1 MSIYES
7 ILVGL
12 FCMAVVFFVLGILY
26 FLIRFFSFVLGYVNK
41 PRAVAPV
48 TASESDAVEAASP
61 QNDFSAGTL
70 ILKDTDEQ
78 TAAMIMAIISHES
91 GIPLSELCFKSIHL
105 INKESEAKA

>member
-7 ILVGL
+7 ILVAL

-26 FLIRFFSFVLGYVNK
+26 FLIRIFSLVLGYVSK
-41 PRAVAPV
+41 PQVAAPV
-48 TASESDAVEAASP
+48 AAGESAVEVVSP
-61 QNDFSAGTL
+61 QDDFSAGTL
-70 ILKDTDEQ
+70 VLKDTDEQ

-91 GIPLSELCFKSIHL
+91 GIPLSELCFKSIRL